1 MLCRNESSL
10 DKPGPG
16 VRVLVPP
23 VARNL
28 MCKAPMP
35 SSYSAEAQPSSTL
48 KLMLSRQEWAGAD
61 PVEAVLPLLAA
72 SRDVLRCKH
81 RSLSASSWV
90 LVLPFTL
97 RNREPFLC
105 IFTDSALN
113 QGMDVRRRF
122 VSISLHLDKSMS
134 SQGWTCRDCLETKDT
149 SAIHGTKDRQNSCN
163 RV

>member
-1 MLCRNESSL
+1 MPAPGTILDCTMLSTPCFAETKAAWTSL
-10 DKPGPG
+10 AL
-16 VRVLVPP
+16 VFAFLVPP

-97 RNREPFLC
+97 RNREPFLWHFHQ
-105 IFTDSALN
+105 IAPSTKAWTYGDDSSRSAFTSTN
-113 QGMDVRRRF
+113 R
-122 VSISLHLDKSMS
+122 
-134 SQGWTCRDCLETKDT
+134 CRVKAGLAGICLGD
-149 SAIHGTKDRQNSCN
+149 
-163 RV
+163 